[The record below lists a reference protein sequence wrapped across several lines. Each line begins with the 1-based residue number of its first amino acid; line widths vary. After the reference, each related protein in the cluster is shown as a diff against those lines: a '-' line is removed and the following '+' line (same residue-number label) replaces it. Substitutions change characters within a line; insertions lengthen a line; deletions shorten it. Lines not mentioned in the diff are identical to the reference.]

1 MNARTAVLAALAAI
15 TALLLSPKA
24 FAQGY
29 YNDAAGVNAP
39 MMKAEK
45 TVVDGRT
52 GERKRVIVEQAPAK
66 DSYGNAQGSQ
76 FDLGVDGAFDGQTVA
91 VIQLYTLESNFDFKL
106 PKAALAQKGFSVYR
120 WIGKAPSPKELENA
134 LEKSCQLWVIA
145 TDSPQLTEEHVAI
158 IKRFFDA
165 GHGVYIW
172 GDNEPYYAD
181 ANVLGRALLGVQMS
195 GNLMGH
201 QVVGLQQKPGGPGL
215 LPKHL
220 VMTGIEQ
227 IYEGITIATIAPNQ
241 QLTPLIYGSAGNFV
255 TGLYER
261 DGKRAI
267 FDGGFTRLYNNWDTA
282 GTARYVKNAAVWLAH
297 AEKFGARA
305 SR

>member
-1 MNARTAVLAALAAI
+1 MNARLAVLVALVA
-15 TALLLSPKA
+15 LLSPA
-24 FAQGY
+24 ARAQSY
-29 YNDAAGVNAP
+29 YSAHAGENAP
-39 MMKAEK
+39 MVKTEKEVFDQATGKA
-45 TVVDGRT
+45 TRVV
-52 GERKRVIVEQAPAK
+52 VEQAPSK
-66 DSYGNAQGSQ
+66 DGYGNAQGSQ

-106 PKAALAQKGFSVYR
+106 PKAALAEKGFSVYR
-120 WIGKAPSPKELENA
+120 WIGKPPTPQELERA

-145 TDSPQLTEEHVAI
+145 TDTPQLTPEHVAV

-165 GHGVYIW
+165 GHGVYIF

-181 ANVLGRALLGVQMS
+181 ANVLGKALLGVTMA
-195 GNLMGH
+195 GNLMGN
-201 QVVGLQQKPGGPGL
+201 QVVGLQQKPGGAGL

-220 VMTGIEQ
+220 VMTGIER
-227 IYEGITIATIAPNQ
+227 IYEGVTIATLEPNP

-261 DGKRAI
+261 GGKRAI
-267 FDGGFTRLYNNWDTA
+267 FDGGFTKLYNNWDTA

-297 AEKFGARA
+297 PEKFGARA
-305 SR
+305 SQ